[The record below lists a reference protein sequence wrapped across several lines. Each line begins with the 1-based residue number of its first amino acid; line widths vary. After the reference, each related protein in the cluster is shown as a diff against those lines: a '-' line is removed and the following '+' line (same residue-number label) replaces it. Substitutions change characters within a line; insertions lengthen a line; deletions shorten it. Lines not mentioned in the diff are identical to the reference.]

1 MRETAM
7 KNCECECEL
16 WMECL
21 ECLFQ
26 SPVLIDNEIYCNLII
41 QEEKLSLNS
50 SHTQTSYAILNL
62 LQIDLQEK

>member
-1 MRETAM
+1 
-7 KNCECECEL
+7 
-16 WMECL
+16 MECL

-41 QEEKLSLNS
+41 QEEKLFLNS